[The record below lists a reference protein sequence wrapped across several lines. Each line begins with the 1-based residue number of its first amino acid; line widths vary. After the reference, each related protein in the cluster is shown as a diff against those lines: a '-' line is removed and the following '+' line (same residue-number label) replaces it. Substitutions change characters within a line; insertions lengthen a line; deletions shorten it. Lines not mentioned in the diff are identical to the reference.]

1 MIMNFTPEQIASTN
15 KAGIE
20 ALLGLAHTQFS
31 AFERLSALYFNA
43 TKAAFE
49 EGVGHAKALLN
60 AKDPQEYLNLNAA
73 ATQPTMEKAMAYSRS
88 VYEVAAQTNG
98 ELAKFLEAQAVEF
111 NKNLVG
117 LLDKVSKNAPA
128 GSDVAVAAVKSA
140 LAAANTAY
148 ESFNKVA
155 KQATEFDVTARARL
169 AHAGQAEGLQAAVAL
184 LQFDHQRR
192 DDRFGKVIDDDRGLG
207 FRRAVKQMRIALVE
221 HPLDHGPGH
230 HRESRDEMVVFQGKP
245 GDAVVRIGNDARA
258 TRKFAHFEPLRRDF
272 HVGARADR
280 RLSVGV

>member
-1 MIMNFTPEQIASTN
+1 MNFTPEQIASTN

-20 ALLGLAHTQFS
+20 AILGLAHTQFF
-31 AFERLSALYFNA
+31 AFERLSALYSMHQG
-43 TKAAFE
+43 AFE

-73 ATQPTMEKAMAYSRS
+73 ATQPTMEKAIAYSRS

-111 NKNLVG
+111 NKNLVA

-155 KQATEFDVTARARL
+155 KQATRSPKRISPRRLHPPRNQETARRSLSYRL
-169 AHAGQAEGLQAAVAL
+169 
-184 LQFDHQRR
+184 
-192 DDRFGKVIDDDRGLG
+192 
-207 FRRAVKQMRIALVE
+207 RA
-221 HPLDHGPGH
+221 HGP
-230 HRESRDEMVVFQGKP
+230 
-245 GDAVVRIGNDARA
+245 
-258 TRKFAHFEPLRRDF
+258 LLL
-272 HVGARADR
+272 
-280 RLSVGV
+280 LSVGALKPCVSQAFVFRGQTTFFVKPAKGKTWSVPGYYFSKAFLPTCRRAQPPSFICSIAGVTSSGAPRTPSSM

>member
-1 MIMNFTPEQIASTN
+1 MNFTPEQIVSTN

-20 ALLGLAHTQFS
+20 AILGLAHTQFS

-73 ATQPTMEKAMAYSRS
+73 ATQPTMEKAIAYSRS

-117 LLDKVSKNAPA
+117 LLDKVSKNAP
-128 GSDVAVAAVKSA
+128 GSSDVAVAAVKSA
-140 LAAANTAY
+140 LATAGSAY
-148 ESFNKVA
+148 DSFNKVA
-155 KQATEFDVTARARL
+155 KQATEIAEANFAAATSTAKETHKRQRA
-169 AHAGQAEGLQAAVAL
+169 AA
-184 LQFDHQRR
+184 
-192 DDRFGKVIDDDRGLG
+192 
-207 FRRAVKQMRIALVE
+207 
-221 HPLDHGPGH
+221 
-230 HRESRDEMVVFQGKP
+230 
-245 GDAVVRIGNDARA
+245 
-258 TRKFAHFEPLRRDF
+258 
-272 HVGARADR
+272 
-280 RLSVGV
+280 

>member
-1 MIMNFTPEQIASTN
+1 MHHYQTRAQTLTANIPTFTEMIMNFTPEQIASTN

-20 ALLGLAHTQFS
+20 AVLGLAHTQFA

-73 ATQPTMEKAMAYSRS
+73 VTQPTMEKAIAYSRS
-88 VYEVAAQTNG
+88 LYEVAAQTNG
-98 ELAKFLEAQAVEF
+98 ELAKFLEAQAAEF

-140 LAAANTAY
+140 LAAASSAY
-148 ESFNKVA
+148 DSFNKVA
-155 KQATEFDVTARARL
+155 KQATEIAEANFAAATSTAKETHKRQRA
-169 AHAGQAEGLQAAVAL
+169 AA
-184 LQFDHQRR
+184 
-192 DDRFGKVIDDDRGLG
+192 
-207 FRRAVKQMRIALVE
+207 
-221 HPLDHGPGH
+221 
-230 HRESRDEMVVFQGKP
+230 
-245 GDAVVRIGNDARA
+245 
-258 TRKFAHFEPLRRDF
+258 
-272 HVGARADR
+272 
-280 RLSVGV
+280 

>member
-20 ALLGLAHTQFS
+20 AILGLSHTQFA

-73 ATQPTMEKAMAYSRS
+73 ATQPTMEKAIAYSRS
-88 VYEVAAQTNG
+88 VYEVSARTNG

-155 KQATEFDVTARARL
+155 KQATEIAEANFAAATSSAKESKKQRA
-169 AHAGQAEGLQAAVAL
+169 AA
-184 LQFDHQRR
+184 
-192 DDRFGKVIDDDRGLG
+192 
-207 FRRAVKQMRIALVE
+207 
-221 HPLDHGPGH
+221 
-230 HRESRDEMVVFQGKP
+230 
-245 GDAVVRIGNDARA
+245 
-258 TRKFAHFEPLRRDF
+258 
-272 HVGARADR
+272 
-280 RLSVGV
+280 

>member
-20 ALLGLAHTQFS
+20 AVLGLAHTQFA

-73 ATQPTMEKAMAYSRS
+73 ATQPTMEKAIAYSRS
-88 VYEVAAQTNG
+88 LYEVAAQTNG
-98 ELAKFLEAQAVEF
+98 ELAKFLEAQAAEF

-155 KQATEFDVTARARL
+155 KQATEIAEANFAAATSATKESKKQRA
-169 AHAGQAEGLQAAVAL
+169 AA
-184 LQFDHQRR
+184 
-192 DDRFGKVIDDDRGLG
+192 
-207 FRRAVKQMRIALVE
+207 
-221 HPLDHGPGH
+221 
-230 HRESRDEMVVFQGKP
+230 
-245 GDAVVRIGNDARA
+245 
-258 TRKFAHFEPLRRDF
+258 
-272 HVGARADR
+272 
-280 RLSVGV
+280 

>member
-1 MIMNFTPEQIASTN
+1 MNFTPEQIASTN

-20 ALLGLAHTQFS
+20 TILGLAHTQFS

-73 ATQPTMEKAMAYSRS
+73 ATQPTMEKAIAYSRS
-88 VYEVAAQTNG
+88 VYEIAAQTNG

-155 KQATEFDVTARARL
+155 KQATEIAEANFAAATSSAKESKKQRA
-169 AHAGQAEGLQAAVAL
+169 AA
-184 LQFDHQRR
+184 
-192 DDRFGKVIDDDRGLG
+192 
-207 FRRAVKQMRIALVE
+207 
-221 HPLDHGPGH
+221 
-230 HRESRDEMVVFQGKP
+230 
-245 GDAVVRIGNDARA
+245 
-258 TRKFAHFEPLRRDF
+258 
-272 HVGARADR
+272 
-280 RLSVGV
+280 